1 MCNYVFLTNYYL
13 PMPGA
18 TGMCVHQVAK
28 ELAKQNNVFTVC
40 YEDGDDTKT
49 IDQVKIIKIK
59 IPAYLKDNATINESL
74 RIIHYL
80 ESLTRKL
87 VHIRNYP
94 LRSTGLLHKYIKV
107 VQQIIEK
114 YGEITIVAS
123 FTPIEAVIAA
133 YKLKLKYPKKVKI
146 AYYSTDTLSN
156 EQGDSGLLP
165 AAYREK
171 CGMRWEKRLFS
182 VYDRIFI
189 MECHRYHY
197 FTEEYKDFQ
206 DKMHI
211 VNFPLFTR
219 MENCA
224 VKKKH
229 QDLLNFVYAGTFY
242 RVLRNPKFLCDCLLK
257 LSQDKTIEVNILG
270 SGDCNDII
278 EKAVLD
284 SEGVIKFHGMQPH
297 NIVIEYLSSA
307 DILLSVGNAESP
319 MATSKI
325 YEYMSTGKPIIHTYT
340 YDRDPCIEPL
350 KKYGNA
356 LLVKEGDGNAVL
368 KIKRF
373 IEISKT
379 LNYEEVEK
387 TFITSTPKYT
397 ADILENL

>member
-1 MCNYVFLTNYYL
+1 M
-13 PMPGA
+13 
-18 TGMCVHQVAK
+18 
-28 ELAKQNNVFTVC
+28 
-40 YEDGDDTKT
+40 
-49 IDQVKIIKIK
+49 
-59 IPAYLKDNATINESL
+59 
-74 RIIHYL
+74 
-80 ESLTRKL
+80 
-87 VHIRNYP
+87 
-94 LRSTGLLHKYIKV
+94 
-107 VQQIIEK
+107 
-114 YGEITIVAS
+114 
-123 FTPIEAVIAA
+123 
-133 YKLKLKYPKKVKI
+133 
-146 AYYSTDTLSN
+146 
-156 EQGDSGLLP
+156 
-165 AAYREK
+165 
-171 CGMRWEKRLFS
+171 
-182 VYDRIFI
+182 
-189 MECHRYHY
+189 
-197 FTEEYKDFQ
+197 
-206 DKMHI
+206 
-211 VNFPLFTR
+211 
-219 MENCA
+219 
-224 VKKKH
+224 
-229 QDLLNFVYAGTFY
+229 
-242 RVLRNPKFLCDCLLK
+242 
-257 LSQDKTIEVNILG
+257 NILG

-319 MATSKI
+319 MAPSKI